1 MIVVRGVPL
10 YWGIETEP
18 VDRSLVTRATLHEV
32 LPPFRQSIH
41 AFRIRVS
48 HRHWLHVG
56 IFAYDREMRRWK
68 YEATTEEISTWG
80 RRNGDPEEDQA
91 ADPAPVEAGSAE
103 SG

>member
-1 MIVVRGVPL
+1 MIVVRGVPV

-18 VDRSLVTRATLHEV
+18 VDRSFLTKATLHEV

-48 HRHWLHVG
+48 HRHWLHLGV
-56 IFAYDREMRRWK
+56 FAYDREMRRWRFD
-68 YEATTEEISTWG
+68 ATTDEISTW
-80 RRNGDPEEDQA
+80 RRSHSETEDEA
-91 ADPAPVEAGSAE
+91 ATATPVEVGQAE